1 MASKIE
7 DYAIIGDCETA
18 ALVGRNGSI
27 DWLCWPRFDSGTCFA
42 ALLGSQNN
50 GRWLL
55 RAADA
60 TARVSRHYR
69 GRTLILETEIET
81 SGGIATVLDFMPPR
95 AKASDVVR
103 LVQGKAGQVDMYTE
117 LAIRF
122 DYGSL
127 VPWAGR
133 LDDGTLRMISG
144 PDMAVL
150 RTPASLHGDHGKTAG
165 SFTITAGQTIPF
177 VLTYGASYLEPPDAI
192 DPLKAL
198 AETELFWSN
207 WTSRA
212 LPAGRWS
219 DAIIRSL
226 LTLKALTHRPTGGI
240 VAAATTSLPEQPGG
254 TRNWDYRYCWLRDGT
269 FTLLALMNAGY
280 HEDARAWREWLLRA
294 IAGDPAALQP
304 TYGVAGERRLPEW
317 EVPWL
322 AGFGRASP
330 VRVGNIAWE
339 QVQLDV
345 YGEVMDVLHH
355 ARIGALDAHKDGWEL
370 QQGLLDHLEKIW
382 REPDRGIWESR
393 DNRLQF
399 TNSKVMAWVAFDRA
413 VKTIEQFRLD
423 GPVDRWRLLRKT
435 IHAEVCKHAFNDDV
449 GAFVQNYGSKQLDAS
464 ALLIPLVGFLPPQD
478 PRVKSTVDAI
488 ERKLVIEGLVMRNES
503 AAENHSEGAFLSCSF
518 WLADNL
524 ILLGRRD
531 EARRLFEYLLSLR
544 NDVGLLAEEYDV
556 GEKRLVGNFPQA
568 LSHIAL
574 VNTGYELASKTKQRR
589 HEAGRSQ
596 SDTHHP
602 LQADATL

>member
-1 MASKIE
+1 
-7 DYAIIGDCETA
+7 
-18 ALVGRNGSI
+18 
-27 DWLCWPRFDSGTCFA
+27 
-42 ALLGSQNN
+42 
-50 GRWLL
+50 
-55 RAADA
+55 
-60 TARVSRHYR
+60 
-69 GRTLILETEIET
+69 
-81 SGGIATVLDFMPPR
+81 
-95 AKASDVVR
+95 
-103 LVQGKAGQVDMYTE
+103 
-117 LAIRF
+117 
-122 DYGSL
+122 
-127 VPWAGR
+127 
-133 LDDGTLRMISG
+133 
-144 PDMAVL
+144 
-150 RTPASLHGDHGKTAG
+150 
-165 SFTITAGQTIPF
+165 
-177 VLTYGASYLEPPDAI
+177 
-192 DPLKAL
+192 
-198 AETELFWSN
+198 
-207 WTSRA
+207 
-212 LPAGRWS
+212 
-219 DAIIRSL
+219 
-226 LTLKALTHRPTGGI
+226 
-240 VAAATTSLPEQPGG
+240 
-254 TRNWDYRYCWLRDGT
+254 
-269 FTLLALMNAGY
+269 MNAGY